1 MYSTPTPVPPPRSTQ
16 IRSLRCASL
25 AAHAASMG
33 LRPHRK
39 FARNLSSAMVIEDHA
54 LGLNRV
60 ALTYIHEFE
69 MGTGPAIGPGRGWP
83 KYLLAGVPA
92 CLMPSLEVEVIPLGE
107 LPAYM
112 LSPVGRISSPAG
124 RHGHRPEPC

>member
-39 FARNLSSAMVIEDHA
+39 FARNLSSAMVMEDHA

-60 ALTYIHEFE
+60 TLAYIHEFE

-92 CLMPSLEVEVIPLGE
+92 CLMHSLLGSD
-107 LPAYM
+107 
-112 LSPVGRISSPAG
+112 LSGGAPCLHAFACGPYKFSSREAWSSP
-124 RHGHRPEPC
+124 